1 MYLTTFP
8 LFLQRELAVGYHS
21 VDLWPTLYHFSV
33 PSEERP
39 LFPLPDGET
48 KAHSSAIC
56 SWSLGEPEG
65 KEA

>member
-33 PSEERP
+33 PSEEHNVKHYSFDCIRSW
-39 LFPLPDGET
+39 LWDTHG
-48 KAHSSAIC
+48 SSSFCHQASI
-56 SWSLGEPEG
+56 
-65 KEA
+65 